1 MSPIIERNRALPTSK
16 VEKYYTVSAGQTR
29 LRIQV
34 YQGEAMYCADNRKLG
49 ELNLSVPAGPAGQEG
64 AAVRF
69 TYDINGILEVE
80 AQSLTTGEAIR
91 AVLVGQGSGLTEAQA
106 KERLEQLQSL
116 KIHPRDREENRLLI
130 ARGERLWKET
140 LGEVREQVGRVMEAF
155 QEELASQEPA
165 RILRASRRCKEML
178 DRLEAGSGLD
188 DQSWDDYFDDEG
200 DEDDE

>member
-1 MSPIIERNRALPTSK
+1 M
-16 VEKYYTVSAGQTR
+16 
-29 LRIQV
+29 
-34 YQGEAMYCADNRKLG
+34 
-49 ELNLSVPAGPAGQEG
+49 
-64 AAVRF
+64 RF

-165 RILRASRRCKEML
+165 RILRARSRCKEML

-188 DQSWDDYFDDEG
+188 EQNWDDFFDDENG
-200 DEDDE
+200 EDEE